1 MKALSKPL
9 NSPGRTDKF
18 PPPLMRFLRSN
29 VGSRSRG
36 KSRSSPMFYLRTRKT
51 LPGPTEPTQEPTS
64 PKVTCIGQ
72 VRVRRSSSKSK
83 SNPKK
88 PAGKVT
94 LRRRCRRWLKIKTLL
109 CGKSSP
115 TFTTKRPFRRIFNK
129 WGSFFRSGYC
139 KKNADATEDS
149 LRKKIENKEKV
160 DASVYNSN
168 NNNNNNN
175 HRTNSSTSGE
185 SEYSVNK
192 YENIGGG
199 SLKFLEC
206 SSSSSTPPT
215 NALILTRCRSAP
227 YRSSSLGGIFWASAF
242 AHQEVENV
250 EKLEE
255 VEVEVEEKAVV
266 ICRKSSE
273 KSEKNVEDLKRV
285 NVHPLVLMRCKSEPA
300 RTGERLHQ
308 EDTAFSRLDNVV
320 DSRSHPNS

>member
-1 MKALSKPL
+1 MKGLSKPL
-9 NSPGRTDKF
+9 SSPGRRDKF

-36 KSRSSPMFYLRTRKT
+36 KSRSSPMLYLRTRKT

-72 VRVRRSSSKSK
+72 VRVRRSSK

-94 LRRRCRRWLKIKTLL
+94 RRRCRRWLKIKTLL
-109 CGKSSP
+109 CGKKSLTS
-115 TFTTKRPFRRIFNK
+115 TTTHKRPFRRIFNK

-160 DASVYNSN
+160 DASVYSSN
-168 NNNNNNN
+168 NNNNN
-175 HRTNSSTSGE
+175 HTTNSSSTSGE
-185 SEYSVNK
+185 SEYSVVNK

-206 SSSSSTPPT
+206 SSSSSTPPPPPT

-242 AHQEVENV
+242 AHQQVENV

-255 VEVEVEEKAVV
+255 VEVEEKAAV

-273 KSEKNVEDLKRV
+273 KSEK

-300 RTGERLHQ
+300 RTGERLLNQ

>member
-9 NSPGRTDKF
+9 SSPGRTDKF

-36 KSRSSPMFYLRTRKT
+36 KSRSSPMLYLRTRKT

-72 VRVRRSSSKSK
+72 VRVRRSKSK
-83 SNPKK
+83 PKK

-94 LRRRCRRWLKIKTLL
+94 RRRCRRWLKIKTLF
-109 CGKSSP
+109 CGKSSL
-115 TFTTKRPFRRIFNK
+115 TSTTTHKRPFRRIFNK

-149 LRKKIENKEKV
+149 LRKKIEYKEKV
-160 DASVYNSN
+160 DASVYSS
-168 NNNNNNN
+168 NNNNNN
-175 HRTNSSTSGE
+175 HRTNNSTSGE
-185 SEYSVNK
+185 SEYSVVNK

-206 SSSSSTPPT
+206 SSSSSTPPPT

-242 AHQEVENV
+242 AHQEVENA

-255 VEVEVEEKAVV
+255 NEEEVEEKAVV

-273 KSEKNVEDLKRV
+273 KSEKNDEDLKRV

-300 RTGERLHQ
+300 RTGERLLNQ
-308 EDTAFSRLDNVV
+308 EDTVFSRLDNVV